1 MLSKIKLYAGIALAS
16 LIAFL
21 SVMLK
26 LKSSKIDNL
35 ETELES
41 AEDDVRKVIAVNEAN
56 EQVSEVIENVNKA
69 KEDSRADSISD
80 VRARLLQSAR
90 DREAGD
96 SD

>member
-1 MLSKIKLYAGIALAS
+1 MSKIKLYIGIA
-16 LIAFL
+16 IAAVISFL
-21 SVMLK
+21 SVMLR
-26 LKSSKIDNL
+26 LKSSKIDTL